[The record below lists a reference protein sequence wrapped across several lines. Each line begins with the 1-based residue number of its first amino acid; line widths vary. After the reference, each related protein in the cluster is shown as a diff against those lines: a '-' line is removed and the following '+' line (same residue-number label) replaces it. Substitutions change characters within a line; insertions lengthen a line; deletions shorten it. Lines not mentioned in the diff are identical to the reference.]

1 MVGFFLLLLS
11 LVLQSQAGPRTPPP
25 ADKDDTDAFTV
36 GVLRRDGIVSPF
48 AAFDGR
54 HWTAPWPSDLSS
66 VELPIGIAGIPP
78 KWWGKSGAVTE
89 MTAWVDGAN
98 RGRIHLDRTTVIPLM
113 CQSRL
118 AVASDYRSQLP
129 PPSSL
134 LPPYPKD
141 GLAVTG
147 TQPVARIEILSA
159 ESPEWSS
166 TQTFLA
172 AEFDKSEHDA
182 IGQFTDWK
190 DPIPRAVRR
199 KTPVELEALYRA
211 AMDEAGWT
219 SYYIEAVKRYPPGPE
234 DEGCGLVTSA
244 SGWMAVGPDGKRNAH
259 LDSHVTYCD
268 RRAVTYMLPLG
279 LLTVQGRS
287 YWAFQ
292 LSGYGREGYVVV
304 RPTPKRIEAYV
315 RYPAGSCPMR

>member
-11 LVLQSQAGPRTPPP
+11 LVLQARAEPRTPPP
-25 ADKDDTDAFTV
+25 ADKDDAGAFTI

-48 AAFDGR
+48 AAFDGK
-54 HWTAPWPSDLSS
+54 HWTAPWPTELSS
-66 VELPIGIAGIPP
+66 VELPIDISGIPP
-78 KWWGKSGAVTE
+78 KWWGKSGPVAD
-89 MTAWVDGAN
+89 MTAWVDGAS
-98 RGRIHLDRTTVIPLM
+98 RGAIHLDRPTVIPLM
-113 CQSRL
+113 CESRL
-118 AVASDYRSQLP
+118 AVVSNYRSALP
-129 PPSSL
+129 SPPSL
-134 LPPYPKD
+134 RPPYPKD

-147 TQPVARIEILSA
+147 TQRVGRIEILSA

-166 TQTFLA
+166 TQMFLA
-172 AEFDKSEHDA
+172 TEFDRSEHAA
-182 IGQFTDWK
+182 IGLFTDWK

-199 KTPVELEALYRA
+199 KVPVELEALYRA
-211 AMDEAGWT
+211 GMDEAGWT

-244 SGWMAVGPDGKRNAH
+244 NGWMAVGPDGKRSVH

-268 RRAVTYMLPLG
+268 RRPVTYMLPLG

-304 RPTPKRIEAYV
+304 RPTPKRVEAHV